1 MTTSYNNPSLDFR
14 FLENNELSLKIK
26 DKSGLQSIF
35 SHRTFHSG
43 TRGLSYKDILDLPN
57 VPSLSLSQTELC
69 IIDNCDKLIFFP
81 KKTKKEHYWKGMNP
95 GEYEYV
101 FGIKYKGVD
110 NDNYWYKACFRNIL
124 DNKFAFLSST
134 DNYLK
139 GNSLVPSLID
149 GWYVS
154 KNGIIAPA
162 LFWYYIKNIIIHQY
176 KMIE

>member
-43 TRGLSYKDILDLPN
+43 TRGLTYKDILDLPN

-81 KKTKKEHYWKGMNP
+81 KKQKK
-95 GEYEYV
+95 
-101 FGIKYKGVD
+101 D
-110 NDNYWYKACFRNIL
+110 
-124 DNKFAFLSST
+124 
-134 DNYLK
+134 
-139 GNSLVPSLID
+139 
-149 GWYVS
+149 
-154 KNGIIAPA
+154 IIG
-162 LFWYYIKNIIIHQY
+162 K
-176 KMIE
+176 E